1 MKAHTTSLVNAIT
14 LISMG
19 TWGYIDSDSKA
30 ITALIPVIIGVIL
43 LLINSGVKKENKIIA
58 HVAVLLTLVVL
69 LGLIMPLKGSIERDN
84 SMGIVRVVIMLITS
98 ALALVSFIQ
107 SFIKVR
113 KERNSNIA
121 LSVAAVSA
129 ATVFGI
135 ILSL

>member
-1 MKAHTTSLVNAIT
+1 MKAHTTSLVNAIA

-19 TWGYIDSDSKA
+19 AWGYIDSDSKA

-84 SMGIVRVVIMLITS
+84 SMGSVRVVIMLITS

-107 SFIKVR
+107 SFIKAR
-113 KERNSNIA
+113 KERN
-121 LSVAAVSA
+121 
-129 ATVFGI
+129 TK
-135 ILSL
+135 